1 MIELLVV
8 SIISLF
14 FLILLPRIRQSLDD
28 LDKKYEKKNKWK
40 QNIDQHYN
48 GHHNQ
53 VNSFGYQ
60 DYKYDK
66 YED

>member
-14 FLILLPRIRQSLDD
+14 FLVLLPRIRQSLDD
-28 LDKKYEKKNKWK
+28 LDKKYEEKNKWK

-60 DYKYDK
+60 DYKYDDK
-66 YED
+66 Q

>member
-1 MIELLVV
+1 MVELLVV

-28 LDKKYEKKNKWK
+28 LDKKYEEKNKWK
-40 QNIDQHYN
+40 QKIDQHYN

-60 DYKYDK
+60 DYKYD
-66 YED
+66 E

>member
-1 MIELLVV
+1 MVELLVV

-14 FLILLPRIRQSLDD
+14 FLVLLPRIRQSLDD
-28 LDKKYEKKNKWK
+28 LDKKYEEKNKWK
-40 QNIDQHYN
+40 QHIDQHYN

-60 DYKYDK
+60 DYKYD
-66 YED
+66 ED

>member
-1 MIELLVV
+1 MVELLIV

-14 FLILLPRIRQSLDD
+14 FLVLLPRIRQSLDD
-28 LDKKYEKKNKWK
+28 LDKKYEEKNKWK

-60 DYKYDK
+60 DYKY
-66 YED
+66 EN

>member
-1 MIELLVV
+1 MDIIIV
-8 SIISLF
+8 SIIIV
-14 FLILLPRIRQSLDD
+14 FLIVVVPRLRQLLDD
-28 LDKKYEKKNKWK
+28 LDKKYEEKNKWK

-60 DYKYDK
+60 DYKYDE

>member
-28 LDKKYEKKNKWK
+28 LDKKYEEKNKWK

-60 DYKYDK
+60 DYKY
-66 YED
+66 EE

>member
-14 FLILLPRIRQSLDD
+14 FLVLLPRIRQLDD
-28 LDKKYEKKNKWK
+28 DYTEKYNKKHKWEE
-40 QNIDQHYN
+40 NISQHYN

-60 DYKYDK
+60 DYKYD
-66 YED
+66 ED

>member
-1 MIELLVV
+1 MVELLVV

-14 FLILLPRIRQSLDD
+14 FLVLLPRIRQSLDD
-28 LDKKYEKKNKWK
+28 LDKKYEEKNKWK

-60 DYKYDK
+60 DYKYDE
-66 YED
+66 Y

>member
-1 MIELLVV
+1 MVELLVV

-28 LDKKYEKKNKWK
+28 LDKKYEEKNKWK

-60 DYKYDK
+60 DYKYD
-66 YED
+66 E

>member
-1 MIELLVV
+1 MVELLVV

-14 FLILLPRIRQSLDD
+14 FLILLPRLRQHLDD
-28 LDKKYEKKNKWK
+28 LDKKYEEKNKWK

-60 DYKYDK
+60 DYKY
-66 YED
+66 ED